1 MTTTEIE
8 MTIAKLITRQNG
20 KTIFWNGHVCEGNRL
35 VENDASTVCL
45 WTRCLKHDVPANA
58 AWEKQPDDKITCVE
72 CAAIQ
77 PEGE

>member
-1 MTTTEIE
+1 

-45 WTRCLKHDVPANA
+45 WTRCLKHDVPANE
-58 AWEKQPDDKITCVE
+58 AWEKAPYDKITCVE

-77 PEGE
+77 PKGE